1 MVERTASNLVV
12 WLVED
17 NDLYRSTIVELLRAE
32 PGIECSVA
40 VPTAEAAIAE
50 LAKGAR
56 PNIVLMDIGLP
67 GMSGIEACRQIGEVA
82 PDARILML
90 TVNDDRDT
98 VYDAV
103 LAGASGYLLKGSSPE
118 RLVEALHEVAAG
130 GAPINAL
137 IARRLLD
144 TFARLGRSQSS
155 YGLTP
160 REREILELLVDGP
173 TMQGIAEQLG
183 VSYHTVDAHIRN
195 IYDKLHVHSRS
206 GAVAKALRER
216 LV

>member
-1 MVERTASNLVV
+1 MVV

-17 NDLYRSTIVELLRAE
+17 NGLYRQTIADLLNAE
-32 PGIECSVA
+32 TGIACPMAAS
-40 VPTAEAAIAE
+40 TAEAALEA
-50 LAKGAR
+50 LDAGPA
-56 PNIVLMDIGLP
+56 PDIVLMDIGLP
-67 GMSGIEACRQIGEVA
+67 GMSGIEACRRIGERA
-82 PDARILML
+82 PSTRILML
-90 TVNDDRDT
+90 TVNEDRDA
-98 VYDAV
+98 VYEAV

-130 GAPINAL
+130 GAPINAF

-144 TFARLGRSQSS
+144 TFARLRVGEDE

-160 REREILELLVDGP
+160 REREILQLLVDGP
-173 TMQGIAEQLG
+173 TMQGIADHLG
-183 VSYHTVDAHIRN
+183 VSYHTVDTHIRS